1 MAIKWNDAQ
10 RAAIDYK
17 GPGLLLS
24 AAAGSGKT
32 ATLTERIL
40 DLIINRGADLSRMLV
55 VTFTRDAAAELKQ
68 KIAKRLTEAMAENPS
83 LRSLEKQIQKL
94 EGAAISTTHS
104 FMLSELRP
112 HFVSLS
118 LPPDFSVADEAT
130 LAEMKKEIMLDV
142 VNDFFDGGDAEFL
155 RLADTL
161 SGARDEEMLDEA
173 LLSVWDK
180 LMMVGADTD
189 FILCDGYGE
198 DFLTSK
204 PMEAL
209 RHELDCIAE
218 HFTPLFSAA
227 ARDLAAEPST
237 EKYAPGAAY
246 FESFARTVGEKRDY
260 TGMRAHLFDLNEPDN
275 PRMRNKTDAY
285 SAYMSAR
292 KEFRDKIR
300 DIRERY
306 FSVPEADLI
315 SLLSENRR
323 ICAMLHKVI
332 SEFEKRFSAAK
343 KEKGKVDYNDMER
356 MAVRLFV
363 SPDGEPTAEA
373 VSAAAKYDYIFIDEY
388 QDTNRLQDLV
398 YTAFSKN
405 ADRFMVGDIKQSIY
419 GFRGARP
426 DIFRSYRERY
436 EKNEGG
442 DAIFMSENHRCDSGI
457 IDFSNLVSDYMFRYS
472 ETPFDESDRL
482 ICAKEVGKGGSPCE
496 VLIVRNSEDAVFD
509 PEAEYIAERIKNM
522 IKSEKLRDGSRI
534 KPGDIAILM
543 RTGAFESFKEAL
555 ERRGIPVNCKGGSF
569 FSRGEVLLTL
579 SLLLTVDNPTDDIH
593 LCAVMKSPIGKFT
606 LDELINIR
614 GGDDCPLWYSLVKCG
629 DGEGELSRRARAF
642 VGRINKYR
650 EMARSMPCHKL
661 LLALI
666 TDCGIRNMTDCFEG
680 ERLSRSIKTLSSYAV
695 SLGADGGMLHDF
707 ILYLDGLMTSDADA
721 DSKNAEGVTIST
733 IHASKGLEYPVCFIA
748 DTSRSFNKR
757 DKSDGVI
764 LDSEDGIFMRLTDK
778 KGLVRFDT
786 PLRAAAGLKAE
797 RRSLDENMRN
807 LYVAMTRARERLIIT
822 CLSPKKLSKDDIA
835 EGITDTAQK
844 ELVAAKKRIAAG
856 YTEYSVFSAVSLS
869 HWILNCALSNMGD
882 PSFVLDIVSPQE
894 AEAFAE
900 PEAPEF
906 STEAVENLAEKL
918 QKRFDFTYEK
928 TYLENIPAKLP
939 VSKLRAGV
947 LDGEDDTGELETV
960 PAPAFISRKRHVTG
974 AEAGTATH
982 EFLQFCDFE
991 KLSALGGEAERERLL
1006 ERGFIS
1012 SDKAELIRMD
1022 EIEKF
1027 ATSPLFSRMSRA
1039 REIKREFRFNAMTAA
1054 WEYTEDEI
1062 LREKLKNEG
1071 TEICVQ
1077 GVVDCLFT
1085 DENGKK
1091 VLLDYKTDRLSDAEL
1106 SERSL
1111 AEEKLCRRHAHQL
1124 RAYKRLLEA
1133 MTGEKIDEVLIYSLH
1148 LGDTIRLTWEE

>member
-1 MAIKWNDAQ
+1 MAFKWNDAQ
-10 RAAIDYK
+10 RAAIDYR
-17 GPGLLLS
+17 GHSLLLS

-40 DLIINRGADLSRMLV
+40 DLIINRGADLSRMLI

-68 KIAKRLTEAMAENPS
+68 KIAKRLTEAMAENPN

-112 HFVSLS
+112 HFVALS
-118 LPPDFSVADEAT
+118 FPPDFSVADEAT

-142 VNDFFDGGDAEFL
+142 VNDFFDAGDPEFL
-155 RLADTL
+155 RLADTF
-161 SGARDEEMLDEA
+161 SGARDEEMLDAA

-180 LMMVGADTD
+180 LMMIGADTD

-198 DFLTSK
+198 DFLASK
-204 PMEAL
+204 PMGAL
-209 RHELDCIAE
+209 RHELDCISA
-218 HFTPLFSAA
+218 HFTPRFSAA
-227 ARDLAAEPST
+227 ARDLAEEPST
-237 EKYAPGAAY
+237 EKYAGGASY
-246 FESFARTVGEKRDY
+246 FESFARAIEEKRDY
-260 TGMRAHLFDLNEPDN
+260 TAMRTHLFDLCEPDS

-285 SAYMSAR
+285 SSYMSAR

-300 DIRERY
+300 DMRDRY
-306 FSVPEADLI
+306 FSVPEAELEC
-315 SLLSENRR
+315 LLSENRR

-356 MAVRLFV
+356 MAARLFV

-436 EKNEGG
+436 EKKDGG

-457 IDFSNLVSDYMFRYS
+457 IDFSNLVSDYMFKYS
-472 ETPFDESDRL
+472 ETPFDETDRL
-482 ICAKEVGKGGSPCE
+482 ICAKEGGKGGERCE
-496 VLIVRNSEDAVFD
+496 VLIVRNSEDAECD

-534 KPGDIAILM
+534 KAGDIAILM

-555 ERRGIPVNCKGGSF
+555 EKRGIPVNCRGGSF
-569 FSRGEVLLTL
+569 FSRGEVLLII
-579 SLLLTVDNPTDDIH
+579 SLLLAVDNPTDDIH

-614 GGDDCPLWYSLVKCG
+614 VGDDCPLWYSLVKCG
-629 DGEGELSRRARAF
+629 EGKGELSRRARAF
-642 VGRINKYR
+642 SEKLNGYR

-666 TDCGIRNMTDCFEG
+666 TDCGIRNMTDHFDG
-680 ERLSRSIKTLSSYAV
+680 ERLARSVKTLSSYAV
-695 SLGADGGMLHDF
+695 AIGSDGGMLHDF
-707 ILYLDGLMTSDADA
+707 IIYLDGLIASDADA
-721 DSKNAEGVTIST
+721 DSKNAEGVTVST

-748 DTSRSFNKR
+748 GTSLPFNKR

-807 LYVAMTRARERLIIT
+807 LYVAMTRAREKLIIT
-822 CLSPKKLSKDDIA
+822 CLSPKRLSKEDIS

-844 ELVAAKKRIAAG
+844 ELEAARKRIAGG
-856 YTEYSVFSAVSLS
+856 YTEYSVFSAVSMS
-869 HWILNCALSNMGD
+869 QWILDCALSNMGD
-882 PSFVLDIVSPQE
+882 PSFVLDIASP
-894 AEAFAE
+894 
-900 PEAPEF
+900 PEAVTDAAPKTAEF
-906 STEAVENLAEKL
+906 STEAVENLRDKL
-918 QKRFDFTYEK
+918 QKRFAFTYEK
-928 TYLENIPAKLP
+928 AYLENIPAKLP

-947 LDGEDDTGELETV
+947 LDGEDDLGEIETV
-960 PAPAFISRKRHVTG
+960 PAPAFISRQRHVTG

-991 KLSALGGEAERERLL
+991 RLAELGGEAERERLL
-1006 ERGFIS
+1006 ERGFIT

-1027 ATSPLFSRMSRA
+1027 TVSALFSRMLSA
-1039 REIKREFRFNAMTAA
+1039 RELKREFRFNAMTEA
-1054 WEYTEDEI
+1054 WEFTEDKL

-1077 GVVDCLFT
+1077 GVVDCLFK
-1085 DENGKK
+1085 DEAGKN
-1091 VLLDYKTDRLSDAEL
+1091 VLVDYKTDRLSEAEL
-1106 SERSL
+1106 ADRNL
-1111 AEEKLCRRHAHQL
+1111 AWETLAGRHSHQL
-1124 RAYKRLLEA
+1124 KAYKRLLET